1 MRLCIVCVGVPKGK
15 EQIRDTNKHIYI
27 YIGLS
32 LSLYII
38 YMRIYIHIM
47 FAKSTCAPALLAGT
61 MQGIQSTTV
70 CASKKFKNLRP
81 FARKY
86 DPSLVHTY

>member
-1 MRLCIVCVGVPKGK
+1 
-15 EQIRDTNKHIYI
+15 
-27 YIGLS
+27 
-32 LSLYII
+32 
-38 YMRIYIHIM
+38 M
-47 FAKSTCAPALLAGT
+47 FAKTTCAPALLAGT